1 MCSAGGAVVV
11 DGGAAVWPCS
21 MSYQG
26 MVGWVLMW
34 RAQGRAG
41 WDVICGALWQEE
53 GRELELR
60 VVRLQSDHEMQ
71 TVDMGVV

>member
-1 MCSAGGAVVV
+1 
-11 DGGAAVWPCS
+11 
-21 MSYQG
+21 